1 MAVTVKKVTVWRAE
15 VPHEKGA
22 LSQLLAPLAASGAHL
37 HVVMGYAFPGDPS
50 RAAIEVFPVTG
61 KRQQDAARAVGLAPS
76 GIACL
81 LVQGR
86 DRAGLGAELAEVIA
100 TAGINVSFLMAHA
113 IGRGFSAIFGFAT
126 EADAAN
132 AARAVRRVPDVQRR
146 PRTPL
151 AVVGTRRVQ
160 PQLESTRR

>member
-1 MAVTVKKVTVWRAE
+1 MSVTIKKATLWRTE
-15 VPHEKGA
+15 VPHERGA
-22 LSQLLAPLAASGAHL
+22 LASALQPLAVAGAHL

-61 KRQQDAARAVGLAPS
+61 KRQQDAARAAGLAPS

-86 DRAGLGAELAEVIA
+86 DRAGLGAELSEAIA
-100 TAGINVSFLMAHA
+100 AAGINVSFIMAHA
-113 IGRGFSAIFGFAT
+113 IGRGFSAVFGFAS

-132 AARAVRRVPDVQRR
+132 AARAMRRVPDTRRR

-151 AVVGTRRVQ
+151 AVVGTRRVRA
-160 PQLESTRR
+160 PVSLR